1 MTSVFKK
8 TLCSAVTI
16 LSCAT
21 QIAIAAPE
29 IAWSQSGFDQPESV
43 LAHPDEPLLY
53 VSNINGTPT
62 ELNGKGYISLLSD
75 DGSIIQHVWVN
86 GMDAP
91 KGMAMDAD
99 YLYVADM
106 QRLHII
112 DYKQGKLIRSITAET
127 SSMLNDIAID
137 NAGTVY
143 ISDLTGGGIYR
154 YRNNSLTPWI
164 SSEQL
169 PHPNGLMVKDG
180 ALIVAT
186 WGEGMKEDFST
197 ETLGGLVSINLET
210 GTLTP
215 YKSAQQFGNL
225 DGIASVGNA
234 LLISDWLNGK
244 IFEFKNDAVQLLMET
259 GKHSADISAKGEYL
273 YIPMMFSQRIEAY
286 KIQPEQ

>member
-21 QIAIAAPE
+21 QAATAAPE
-29 IAWSQSGFDQPESV
+29 MTWSQSGFDQPESV
-43 LAHPDEPLLY
+43 LAHPGKPLLY

-112 DYKQGKLIRSITAET
+112 DHKQSKLIQSITAKT

-137 NAGTVY
+137 DAGTVY

-154 YRNNSLTPWI
+154 YRNNSLTQWI
-164 SSEQL
+164 SGAQL
-169 PHPNGLMVKDG
+169 PHPNGLTVKDG

-197 ETLGGLVSINLET
+197 ETLGGLVSIDLET
-210 GTLTP
+210 GNLTP

-225 DGIASVGNA
+225 DGIASAGGS
-234 LLISDWLNGK
+234 LIISDWMNGK
-244 IFEFKNDAVQLLMET
+244 IFEFKNNAVQLLMKT
-259 GKHSADISAKGEYL
+259 GKHPADISTKGEHL

-286 KIQPEQ
+286 KIQP

>member
-8 TLCSAVTI
+8 AICSTVTI

-21 QIAIAAPE
+21 QTAIATPE

-43 LAHPDEPLLY
+43 LAHPGEPLLY
-53 VSNINGTPT
+53 VSNINGSPT
-62 ELNGKGYISLLSD
+62 ELNSKGYISLLSD

-127 SSMLNDIAID
+127 STMLNDITID
-137 NAGTVY
+137 DAGIVY

-154 YRNNSLTPWI
+154 YRNNTLTQWI
-164 SSEQL
+164 SSDQL
-169 PHPNGLMVKDG
+169 PHPNGLTVKDG

-197 ETLGGLVSINLET
+197 ATLGGLVSINLET
-210 GTLTP
+210 GTLSP

-225 DGIASVGNA
+225 DGIASVGDS

-244 IFEFKNDAVQLLMET
+244 IFEFKNNTVQLLMET
-259 GKHSADISAKGEYL
+259 GKHAADISTKGEYL

-286 KIQPEQ
+286 KIQP